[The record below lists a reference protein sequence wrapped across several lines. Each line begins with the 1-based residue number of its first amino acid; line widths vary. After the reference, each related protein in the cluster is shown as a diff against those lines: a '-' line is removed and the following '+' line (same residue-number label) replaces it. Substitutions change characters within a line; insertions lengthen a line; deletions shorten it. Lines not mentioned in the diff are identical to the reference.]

1 VMELIFGVYR
11 TEAAGLEITASVP
24 LRCVV
29 ANSLPEK
36 LQRPEEQSKRAP
48 R

>member
-1 VMELIFGVYR
+1 MELKNVV
-11 TEAAGLEITASVP
+11 TTTDAARIEITASVP
-24 LRCVV
+24 LRFVV

>member
-1 VMELIFGVYR
+1 MELKNVVN
-11 TEAAGLEITASVP
+11 TTDAARIEITASVA
-24 LRCVV
+24 LRFVV